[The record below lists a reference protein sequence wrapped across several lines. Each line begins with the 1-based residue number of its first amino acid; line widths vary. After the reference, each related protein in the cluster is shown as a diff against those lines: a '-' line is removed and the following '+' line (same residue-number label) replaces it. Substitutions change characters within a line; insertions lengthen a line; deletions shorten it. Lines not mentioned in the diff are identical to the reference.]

1 MKKLSPWTIILGV
14 VALLVLV
21 YFLTG
26 FREGFS
32 APSITCPSNT
42 KTGYQF
48 SIADLQNLGIAI
60 SNNILSDI
68 PFINEYMSWLATNF
82 PTESNPGFVAW
93 LLMTYSMNSGVAVTG
108 TPPMVTNTG
117 IPFPT
122 DGTSEFLKNYATAL
136 TKWDPNP
143 TINGPNPGATADL
156 LWNDASTLN
165 AYRSNIVWAYF
176 YGACA
181 APVQGGLSPIK
192 KPSAPSMSG
201 GAASAPAPAPTSSPS
216 TSTSAPP
223 AASSSP
229 NQPLTFY
236 VPQPCK
242 QEYKSVP
249 GGSVE
254 LRCFD

>member
-14 VALLVLV
+14 VGLLVLV

-32 APSITCPSNT
+32 APSITCPSNYQ
-42 KTGYQF
+42 TGYQF
-48 SIADLQNLGIAI
+48 SVADYGNLGIAI
-60 SNNILSDI
+60 TNSILSDI
-68 PFINEYMSWLATNF
+68 PFINEYLVWLAANF
-82 PTESNPGFVAW
+82 PGENPLVIGG
-93 LLMTYSMNSGVAVTG
+93 LLMTYSVNSGVAVTG
-108 TPPMVTNTG
+108 SPPMVTNTG
-117 IPFPT
+117 VAFPNSS
-122 DGTSEFLKNYATAL
+122 TSEFIQNYSTAL
-136 TKWDPNP
+136 TKWDP
-143 TINGPNPGATADL
+143 TINSPNPGATADL
-156 LWNDASTLN
+156 LWTDAGSGANL
-165 AYRSNIVWAYF
+165 YKSNIIWAYF

-201 GAASAPAPAPTSSPS
+201 GAAPAPAPTSSSSS
-216 TSTSAPP
+216 TTTSAPP